1 MKEVKLNNHIIDKKL
16 FLLIFQ
22 IVYQIDMATATLS
35 VPEQRIGE
43 FLDDLLNLEAI
54 EVGFNCFLMHR
65 PDLKKANEVIGKQS
79 NQKLVYSIHVFR
91 IMQEKS

>member
-1 MKEVKLNNHIIDKKL
+1 M
-16 FLLIFQ
+16 IFQ

-65 PDLKKANEVIGKQS
+65 PDLKQANEVIRKQFH
-79 NQKLVYSIHVFR
+79 QKQVNRVVVFR
-91 IMQEKS
+91 TMQEKS